1 MTQPID
7 PLRHRS
13 KSDIKKWLM
22 ARDWYE
28 RYVENLKG
36 EYQDINQRQ
45 KFLLGDKGAGT
56 ISSAFLYS
64 DTPEGTEYWAKVE
77 EQFLKWYYLQD

>member
-1 MTQPID
+1 
-7 PLRHRS
+7 
-13 KSDIKKWLM
+13 M

-45 KFLLGDKGAGT
+45 KFLLGDKGAST

-64 DTPEGTEYWAKVE
+64 DTQEGTEYWAKVE

>member
-1 MTQPID
+1 MTQSID
-7 PLRHRS
+7 PLHHRS

-45 KFLLGDKGAGT
+45 KFLLGDKGAST
-56 ISSAFLYS
+56 ISSAFLYM